1 MKYSPLNFSR
11 NKADILFYVSHNYEI
26 HTFFRTVRK
35 KNLYFSSIQYI
46 RTYHCHVYIMSF
58 VSFIKIFIYNIF
70 QIEDDL
76 ATYVGAGSKVKDMTA
91 VNTVSILITFYE

>member
-1 MKYSPLNFSR
+1 M
-11 NKADILFYVSHNYEI
+11 LFYGFRNYEI
-26 HTFFRTVRK
+26 QIFEDGLRK
-35 KNLYFSSIQYI
+35 ISCKLYVFSKYHYYLYFSLILTSY
-46 RTYHCHVYIMSF
+46 CHVYFMSF

-91 VNTVSILITFYE
+91 VNTVSIVITL